1 MHTKPHSVLA
11 ITAYRCRTNP
21 LKLVISGLTTSW
33 HRCPLA
39 SWWQRGS
46 ARTKPFWGPAP
57 HASELGTPGWQ
68 WCRERASLVAGD
80 PVSWEDTRGLCAPS
94 CSDASLGVGQLLLPF
109 WGQKS
114 HN

>member
-33 HRCPLA
+33 HQCPLT

-46 ARTKPFWGPAP
+46 ARTRPFWGPAP
-57 HASELGTPGWQ
+57 HASELGTLGRQ
-68 WCRERASLVAGD
+68 WCRKWASLVAGD
-80 PVSWEDTRGLCAPS
+80 PVGWEDTRGLCAPS
-94 CSDASLGVGQLLLPF
+94 CSDACLGVGQLLLPF